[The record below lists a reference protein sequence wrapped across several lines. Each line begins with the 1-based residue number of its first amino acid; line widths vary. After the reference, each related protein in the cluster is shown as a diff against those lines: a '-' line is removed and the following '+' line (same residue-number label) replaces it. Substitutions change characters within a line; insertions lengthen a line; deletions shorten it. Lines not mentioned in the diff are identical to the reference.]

1 MQKIVHVVGA
11 RPNFMKIAPIMR
23 AFDRLNTESKKPM
36 FEQILVHTGQHYSK
50 EMSELLFEELGL
62 PEPTINLGVG
72 SGGHGEQTGK
82 IMIQFEQYI
91 LEVKPQLVVVVGDVN
106 STVACALVA
115 KKLHIPVVHV
125 EAGLRSGDMGMP
137 EEVNRVMTDAIS
149 DLMFTTEPSGNE
161 NLKKENV
168 SDEKIKFVGNTM
180 IDSLLS
186 HKDKALSRPTLQDLG
201 VKCGEDV
208 IRYAVVTLHRPSNV
222 DEASILEGLVNVI
235 ARISEDMSIVF
246 PVHPRTQN
254 RLEDFGLFDR
264 LAKLENVITCGPL
277 GYLDFM
283 NLTANASLILS
294 DSGGIQEEATILRV
308 PCLTLRHNT
317 ERPVTVTAGTNRLV
331 GNDEQVILSAYDE
344 IMQQD
349 FSTMA
354 PPQFWDGSAAERI
367 AKEIAIF
374 LTNEA

>member
-1 MQKIVHVVGA
+1 MFKIVHVVGA
-11 RPNFMKIAPIMR
+11 RPNFMKIAPIMK
-23 AFDRLNTESKKPM
+23 AFDQLNAEAGQSK

-62 PEPTINLGVG
+62 PEPTTNLGVG

-91 LEVKPQLVVVVGDVN
+91 LDVKPDLVLVVGDVN

-115 KKLHIPVVHV
+115 KKLQIPVVHV
-125 EAGLRSGDMGMP
+125 EAGLRSGDMAMP

-168 SDEKIKFVGNTM
+168 GDDRIKFVGNTM

-186 HKDKALSRPTLQDLG
+186 HKEKALSRPTLEDLG
-201 VKCGEDV
+201 VKSGDE
-208 IRYAVVTLHRPSNV
+208 IKRYGVVTLHRPSNV
-222 DEASILEGLVNVI
+222 DEANILEGLVNVI
-235 ARISEDMSIVF
+235 SRISEDMSIVF
-246 PVHPRTQN
+246 PIHPRTQN
-254 RLEDFGLFDR
+254 RLEEFGLYDR

-317 ERPVTVTAGTNRLV
+317 ERPVTLNAGTNRLV
-331 GNDEQVILSAYDE
+331 GNDEQVILKAYAE

-349 FSTMA
+349 FSAMD

-367 AKEIAIF
+367 AKEIEAY
-374 LTNEA
+374 LTK